1 MRQAGADKLITLHE
15 RAVKAAVRHER
26 ATPGTQTKLRAWE
39 AFDRA
44 ETAFYAL
51 VGKLTEVD
59 PTQ

>member
-1 MRQAGADKLITLHE
+1 MRQAEADKLTTLYE

-26 ATPGTQTKLRAWE
+26 ATPGTRTKHKAWE

-51 VGKLTEVD
+51 VGKLTEE
-59 PTQ
+59 